1 MSNAIEQH
9 LGEIPISEMSL
20 SSRASNILEGRGK
33 FTALDLLRSTREEL
47 LSISNFGEK
56 SLAEVHA
63 ALAAIGVQSVGGKIV
78 VRQINGHGEK
88 HPRRGN
94 DPSPEEIK
102 KMCESLRED
111 WTETENKR
119 STKSMENGK
128 WTLPVVSAS
137 DFFEATQNY

>member
-1 MSNAIEQH
+1 MSIEQHQH
-9 LGEIPISEMSL
+9 LGEIPISEMGL
-20 SSRASNILEGRGK
+20 SNRASNILERRGK
-33 FTALDLLRSTREEL
+33 FTALDLLKSTREEL

-56 SLAEVHA
+56 SLAKVRA

-102 KMCESLRED
+102 KMCEGLRED

-128 WTLPVVSAS
+128 WTPPVVSAP